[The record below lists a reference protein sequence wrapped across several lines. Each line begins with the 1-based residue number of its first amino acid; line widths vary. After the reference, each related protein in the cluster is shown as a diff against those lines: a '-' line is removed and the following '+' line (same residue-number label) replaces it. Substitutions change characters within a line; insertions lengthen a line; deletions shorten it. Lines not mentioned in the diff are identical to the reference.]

1 MQSHLLKS
9 RPWPWRS
16 VRRLTLRL
24 FVLLALLPALLLPRS
39 AALAAQA
46 LAAAAPAGPQAG
58 RVRMAIIS
66 DTHWIAGG
74 ANTQSKAVLAQV
86 AALGP
91 DLVIHTGDVTET
103 GGRREYEEYRQAVAV
118 FGDTPVLHVPGN
130 HDARWLDPGKAWFRQ
145 YLGEVPRTLD
155 WHGVHLVLLDS
166 TVATETHGHLDRST
180 LQWLAGH
187 LQQVGPDRPVLIFL
201 HHPVFYTPVTYTDTD
216 DEFVAA
222 LAPYN
227 VRGVFTGHGH
237 LHMRWERNGIPFFM
251 TQAAMEGGYKI
262 VDLDPAARTLTVY
275 DGNVDGTLTQVVTLP
290 LDPPTPR
297 PAPPTITRVALEGS
311 HLRVEAQ
318 AHGLPP
324 GLQYWARVG
333 TAPWQPMGPSYDPGT
348 LVAQLP
354 VAGLPPGRH
363 RVQVWIAPPGAA
375 LPGELLSGDQWLQRN
390 AGPSWSAYQDVDL
403 PPGAA
408 GAPRE
413 LWRLGFVG
421 GIQGS
426 PALGPDGTAYAATL
440 AGEVVAV
447 APDGQVRWRRETPA
461 PVVGAPTFVPGG
473 SGTGNGGLPG
483 SGLLLVP
490 GTDGTLRA
498 LDPATGEVR
507 WQAHLG
513 APLMA
518 QPLAAAGLVFIG
530 DSKGVL
536 HALDLSTGAPR
547 WQYQAGAAIRSR
559 ATYGAGTVFVG
570 AWDTAVHAVDAFT
583 GKPRWVRTLPGSVY
597 YAPANQPPL
606 FFRGRV
612 YVTRSQPSGHASLY
626 ALDARTGEILW
637 SAQGSYGYSA
647 PVLHGGLLVV
657 ASSGGT
663 VVAFDPVTG
672 QQRWSVATGVTTF
685 DGAISSFAGDLAL
698 AGLGGEVALVRPGG
712 GSAGVRKYRV
722 GSGYL
727 FARPVPDEGRLLA
740 AGLDGSLVALTAAV
754 APVQP
759 LTLGSPGRPRD
770 PMATA
775 PPAPFRDAAGHW
787 SAPALGIAGAMG
799 LAEGYPDGTFRPDQ
813 PLSRAEMAALLARY
827 LGIAPA
833 GGGSA
838 PSPAPFA
845 DVTGH
850 WAQGAISALAAR
862 GLVGGVQGPDGRLR
876 FEPDRPVRRGEAATL
891 LSRIIGRQ
899 APSPGFA
906 TRLQDLAGHW
916 AAANVLALEEAGLVA
931 GVPKGGS
938 LVFEPDRSLS
948 RAEALALLVRIALG
962 GT

>member
-1 MQSHLLKS
+1 
-9 RPWPWRS
+9 
-16 VRRLTLRL
+16 
-24 FVLLALLPALLLPRS
+24 
-39 AALAAQA
+39 
-46 LAAAAPAGPQAG
+46 
-58 RVRMAIIS
+58 
-66 DTHWIAGG
+66 
-74 ANTQSKAVLAQV
+74 V
-86 AALGP
+86 AALKP
-91 DLVIHTGDVTET
+91 DLVIHTGDVTEI
-103 GGRREYEEYRQAVAV
+103 GSRREYEEYRQAIAV
-118 FGDTPVLHVPGN
+118 FGNTPVLHVPGN

-187 LQQVGPDRPVLIFL
+187 LQRVGPDRPVLVFL

-216 DEFVAA
+216 DEFVAV

-275 DGNVDGTLTQVVTLP
+275 DGNVDSTLTEVVTLP

-297 PAPPTITRVALEGS
+297 PAPPVITRVALEGN
-311 HLRVEAQ
+311 HLRVEARV
-318 AHGLPP
+318 HGLPS

-333 TAPWQPMGPSYDPGT
+333 TTPWQPMGPSLHPDT
-348 LVAQLP
+348 LMANLP

-363 RVQVWIAPPGAA
+363 RVQVWIAPLGAA
-375 LPGELLSGDQWLQRN
+375 LPGELLSGDQWPQRN

-403 PPGAA
+403 PPAPGAA
-408 GAPRE
+408 DAPRE
-413 LWRLGFVG
+413 LWRLGFGG

-447 APDGQVRWRRETPA
+447 APDGQVRWRREFPA
-461 PVVGAPTFVPGG
+461 PVVGAPTLVPDG
-473 SGTGNGGLPG
+473 SGSGAGGPPG

-498 LDPATGEVR
+498 LDPASGEVR

-530 DSKGVL
+530 DSAGVL
-536 HALDLSTGAPR
+536 HALDLATGAPR

-559 ATYGAGTVFVG
+559 AAYGAGTVFVG

-597 YAPANQPPL
+597 YSPANQPPL

-626 ALDARTGEILW
+626 ALDARTGEVLW
-637 SAQGSYGYSA
+637 SAQGSFGYSA

-672 QQRWSVATGVTTF
+672 QQRWSVATGVTAY
-685 DGAISSFAGDLAL
+685 DGAITSFAGDLAL

-727 FARPVPDEGRLLA
+727 FARPVADEGRLLV
-740 AGLDGSLVALTAAV
+740 AGLDGSLVALTAPA
-754 APVQP
+754 APAQP
-759 LTLGSPGRPRD
+759 LDQRLSGPETIGEGVARVPPGGRPSQ
-770 PMATA
+770 P
-775 PPAPFRDAAGHW
+775 AAGCLPPQYPLPCRFV
-787 SAPALGIAGAMG
+787 PAWGCRLGRTSTC
-799 LAEGYPDGTFRPDQ
+799 PQ
-813 PLSRAEMAALLARY
+813 PVLPSSPRRRLAR
-827 LGIAPA
+827 PA
-833 GGGSA
+833 SSRSSSGRGPTSA
-838 PSPAPFA
+838 A
-845 DVTGH
+845 
-850 WAQGAISALAAR
+850 
-862 GLVGGVQGPDGRLR
+862 
-876 FEPDRPVRRGEAATL
+876 
-891 LSRIIGRQ
+891 SR
-899 APSPGFA
+899 
-906 TRLQDLAGHW
+906 
-916 AAANVLALEEAGLVA
+916 
-931 GVPKGGS
+931 
-938 LVFEPDRSLS
+938 
-948 RAEALALLVRIALG
+948 
-962 GT
+962 